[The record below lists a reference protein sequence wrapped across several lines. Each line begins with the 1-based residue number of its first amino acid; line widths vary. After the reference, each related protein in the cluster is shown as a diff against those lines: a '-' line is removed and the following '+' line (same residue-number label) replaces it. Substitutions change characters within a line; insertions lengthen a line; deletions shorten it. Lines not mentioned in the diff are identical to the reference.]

1 MLRDQAQPLSRD
13 LRHLLGMRRMA
24 VCFVSQSVP
33 ALRDMLMQLKGE
45 EGLVKYSL
53 G

>member
-1 MLRDQAQPLSRD
+1 ME
-13 LRHLLGMRRMA
+13 

-33 ALRDMLMQLKGE
+33 ALRDMSMQLKGE

-53 G
+53 V

>member
-1 MLRDQAQPLSRD
+1 MLREQAQPLPRD
-13 LRHLLGMRRMA
+13 LRYLLSMRRMA
-24 VCFVSQSVP
+24 VCFASQSVP
-33 ALRDMLMQLKGE
+33 ALRDMLMQPKGV